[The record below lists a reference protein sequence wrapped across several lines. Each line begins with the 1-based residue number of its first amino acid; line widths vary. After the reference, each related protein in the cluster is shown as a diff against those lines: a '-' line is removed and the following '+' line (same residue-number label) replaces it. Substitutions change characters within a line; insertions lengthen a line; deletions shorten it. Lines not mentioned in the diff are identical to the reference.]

1 MGLRFCRDGDLPVPE
16 RMTGACRDSDLSKSP
31 SELVYQSGA
40 HALSLS
46 DLLITALDEQTD
58 A

>member
-1 MGLRFCRDGDLPVPE
+1 MGLRICRDVDLPVPK
-16 RMTGACRDSDLSKSP
+16 RMTKAYRDFDLSKSP

-40 HALSLS
+40 HALSLL

-58 A
+58 G

>member
-1 MGLRFCRDGDLPVPE
+1 MGLRIYWDVDLPVLE

-40 HALSLS
+40 HALSLP
-46 DLLITALDEQTD
+46 DLQITALDEQTD
-58 A
+58 G

>member
-1 MGLRFCRDGDLPVPE
+1 MGLRICRDVDILVSE

-31 SELVYQSGA
+31 SELVYHSGA
-40 HALSLS
+40 HALSLP

-58 A
+58 G